1 MTLSLARTTDFKTGQ
16 GVPTGIELERYYD
29 PATDQETMTINMGPS
44 HPSTH
49 GVLRLV
55 LELDGETVVRCTPHI
70 GYLHT
75 GIEKTMEN
83 LSYYKALVLTD
94 REDYLS
100 NLCNNLAYSLAVE
113 KLVNVN
119 IPPKGQYLR
128 VLLNELERIASHVLW
143 LGTHALDIGAMSIFF
158 YTWQDRDLI
167 LELKEHLSGV
177 RTKTSW
183 ICPGGL
189 RGDVPPGWMER
200 CWEFIEYFPKRVELY
215 ETLLTNNPIWVERT
229 RGIGALTADEAIA
242 FGMAGPSLRASGVN
256 QDLRKTNPYSSYEQ
270 FDFDVAVGT
279 YGDVYDRYR
288 VRMEEM
294 RQSHRLCIQA
304 WKRVKEIG
312 ASAPVRTS
320 DRKISPP
327 PREELDTSME
337 ALIHHFKLFTE
348 GYHPPVGEAIG
359 AVEGPRGEKA
369 YYVVS
374 DGSNKP
380 YRVRIKGPSFYN
392 LQALPK
398 MVEGRMVAD
407 VVAMIGSIDIVLG
420 DIDR

>member
-1 MTLSLARTTDFKTGQ
+1 MSAELEISKDRAM
-16 GVPTGIELERYYD
+16 PAGIEVERMFD
-29 PATDQETMTINMGPS
+29 PETDQETMTINMGPS

-55 LELDGETVVRCTPHI
+55 LELNGETVVRCTPHI

-113 KLVNVN
+113 KLLEVE
-119 IPPKGQYLR
+119 IPIKGQYMR
-128 VLLNELERIASHVLW
+128 VLLNELERIASHMLW
-143 LGTHALDIGAMSIFF
+143 LGTHCLDIGAMSVFF

-167 LELKEHLSGV
+167 LEIKEHLSGV

-189 RGDVPPGWMER
+189 RGDAPTGWMAR
-200 CWEFIEYFPKRVELY
+200 VKAFLDYFPKRIKLY
-215 ETLLTNNPIWVERT
+215 EGLLTNNPIWIERT
-229 RGIGALTADEAIA
+229 RGIGALSAQQAITL
-242 FGMAGPSLRASGVN
+242 GMAGPSLRASGVN
-256 QDLRKTNPYSSYEQ
+256 FDLRKTNPYSSYEH
-270 FDFDVAVGT
+270 FAFDVAVGQ

-288 VRMEEM
+288 VRMEEL
-294 RQSHRLCIQA
+294 RQSLSLCNQS
-304 WKRVKEIG
+304 WKAIETLG
-312 ASAPVRTS
+312 TSAPVRTS
-320 DRKISPP
+320 DRKIAPP

-369 YYVVS
+369 YYIVS

-380 YRVRIKGPSFYN
+380 YRVKIKGPSFYN
-392 LQALPK
+392 LQALPT
-398 MVEGRMVAD
+398 MCEGRMVAD